1 MRIAVA
7 TLAERQ
13 PDLAGL
19 GILVVG
25 LGRSGAAAARLAAS
39 KGARV
44 VGADVRGEA
53 ELGEA
58 IGELRA
64 EGIEVRPGGH
74 PASLVEGVD
83 LVVVS
88 PGVPRSAGVVA
99 EALRRGIPVWG
110 EIELAARFCRGRI
123 AGITGTNGKS
133 TTTSMLGSALR
144 AAGIPGGTGGNL
156 GTPLSEL
163 LAHDSDGAVHAVEL
177 SSFQLESVDAFRAS
191 VGAILNLTPDHLDR
205 YPDLEAYAAAKAR
218 LFETQEEED
227 AAILCADDPEHVR
240 FLPAV
245 RGRLHLVSLERPV
258 ERGAFVDRG
267 TLRLLTDAGDEALL
281 EADALPVPGAH
292 NVANAL
298 AAALAARLAGA
309 PAEAIARG
317 LASYRALPHRLE
329 RIATIGG
336 VAFFNDSKATNLD
349 AAARALG
356 AFPAGT
362 VHVILGGRDKGAD
375 WASFAAFAKGR
386 AKRAL
391 LVGEAAG
398 AVRRALAGA
407 VPLVECGTVSAAVR
421 EGLDGAAP
429 GDVVLLA
436 PGCASFDQ
444 YRNFEERGDDFRSA
458 VEALLAGDGG
468 RDA

>member
-13 PDLAGL
+13 PDLQGL

-25 LGRSGAAAARLAAS
+25 LGRSGGAAARLAAS

-44 VGADVRGEA
+44 IGADSRSEVD
-53 ELGEA
+53 LGEA
-58 IGELRA
+58 IGALRA
-64 EGIEVRPGGH
+64 EGIEMRPGGH
-74 PASLVEGVD
+74 PASLVAGVD

-88 PGVPRSAGVVA
+88 PGVPRSADVVV

-110 EIELAARFCRGRI
+110 EVELASRFCRGRI

-163 LAHDSDGAVHAVEL
+163 LAHDSDHAVHAVEL

-218 LFETQEEED
+218 LLETQEEKD
-227 AAILCADDPEHVR
+227 AAILHADDPEHVR

-258 ERGAFVDRG
+258 ERGAFVERG
-267 TLRLLTDAGDEALL
+267 MLRLRTEAGDEALL
-281 EADALPVPGAH
+281 ETNALPVPGAH

-309 PAEAIARG
+309 PAEAIARA
-317 LASYRALPHRLE
+317 LATYRALPHRLE
-329 RIATIGG
+329 RIATIRG

-349 AAARALG
+349 AAVRALG
-356 AFPAGT
+356 AFPRGT

-375 WASFAAFAKGR
+375 WASFAEFAKGR

-398 AVRRALAGA
+398 AVRRSLAGA
-407 VPLVECGTVSAAVR
+407 VPLVECGTVAAAVR

-444 YRNFEERGDDFRSA
+444 YRNFEERGEDFRIA
-458 VEALLAGDGG
+458 VEALLEGEKG